1 LVPAAVTELPVE
13 EKPMSNRHTHKKLRA
28 EARRLAAATGEGYQ
42 HALQRIRMR
51 TGAGER
57 STPRCEPPSRDRSRR
72 HGAQL
77 VAVTYFG
84 RPATLATFEF
94 HGRPVLML
102 VPHPFQGRPFPSHS
116 LQGWTTFGGQVLA

>member
-1 LVPAAVTELPVE
+1 
-13 EKPMSNRHTHKKLRA
+13 MSNRHTHKKLRA
-28 EARRLAAATGEGYQ
+28 EARQLAAATGEGYQ

-51 TGAGER
+51 TGAGEGSKR
-57 STPRCEPPSRDRSRR
+57 SARGSTPPSRDRSRR
-72 HGAQL
+72 DGAHL

-102 VPHPFQGRPFPSHS
+102 VPHPFQGRPFPGHS